1 VTILEGRDRIGGRVS
16 GLSMQAGPE
25 INVVRFTN
33 TIKQVTGSICV
44 FSCRQVNVTALI
56 STEDPTG

>member
-1 VTILEGRDRIGGRVS
+1 
-16 GLSMQAGPE
+16 MQAGPE